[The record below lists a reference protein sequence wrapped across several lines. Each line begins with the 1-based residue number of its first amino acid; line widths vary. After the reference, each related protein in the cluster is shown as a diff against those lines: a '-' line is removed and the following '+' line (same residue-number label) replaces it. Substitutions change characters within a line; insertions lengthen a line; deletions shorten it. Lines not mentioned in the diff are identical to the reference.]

1 VGNRDTHGSKAIKGD
16 IMISL
21 KGACV
26 FVAAGLAALPISA
39 RAADF
44 YAGKQMILIIGAD
57 TGGGYDAQGRLM
69 ARHLGQF
76 IPGHPNI
83 VVQNMPAAGSLVAA
97 NTLYTISPK
106 DGTTIGFVQR
116 GILTAKI
123 TNPSGVHYEVDKFNW
138 IGNLSSETGVVVAW
152 HTSKVKTA
160 ADLFKREFIV
170 GGNGPN
176 IDTETTPRLL
186 NALAGT
192 KFKIVSGY
200 KGTTDIVLAM
210 ERGEVEGLGDWSWSN
225 IQTRKPDYLR
235 DHKIVILAQSAL
247 EKAPDLPNVPLVLD
261 FAKNDTDRKV
271 MELFFS
277 QKTAARPVLLPPG
290 VPADRVALLRSAFMK
305 MAADPQFK
313 KDAEKSKL
321 EISPSS
327 GESVEKVV
335 KLIASASPEMIE
347 RLKSALA
354 VHN

>member
-1 VGNRDTHGSKAIKGD
+1 MAI
-16 IMISL
+16 L
-21 KGACV
+21 RAACV
-26 FVAAGLAALPISA
+26 VTVIGIAAFSTPAQS
-39 RAADF
+39 ADF

-69 ARHLGQF
+69 ARHIGQF
-76 IPGHPNI
+76 IPGHPSI

-116 GILTAKI
+116 GVLTAKI

-138 IGNLSSETGVVVAW
+138 IGNLSTETAVTVAW

-160 ADLFKREFIV
+160 ADLFKTEFIV
-170 GGNGPN
+170 GGSGPN

-186 NALAGT
+186 NALIGT

-210 ERGEVEGLGDWSWSN
+210 ERGEVDGLADWSWSN
-225 IQTRKPDYLR
+225 VQTRKADYLKQG
-235 DHKIVILAQSAL
+235 KIVLLMQSAL
-247 EKAPDLPNVPLVLD
+247 QKADDLPNVPLALD
-261 FAKNDTDRKV
+261 YAKNETDRRV

-277 QKTAARPVLLPPG
+277 QKTAARPILAPPG
-290 VPADRVALLRSAFMK
+290 VPADRVALLRGAFMK
-305 MAADPQFK
+305 MAADAQFK

-321 EISPSS
+321 EIAPTS
-327 GESVEKVV
+327 GESVEKIVN
-335 KLIASASPEMIE
+335 LIASAPPETLK
-347 RLKSALA
+347 RLTAALA
-354 VHN
+354 IQK